1 MLKNCRY
8 FRSGPWHINMD
19 KKICAIFQHGVDFT
33 WIFLHNMS
41 FCWNVWL
48 QIGGNCARS
57 PTNNTSFVSNGNVF
71 AINIACFKRC
81 SITQNML
88 LVIMDI
94 SFIMMTFAIFSFSM
108 ILLGSRKMDKYPC
121 IGMQNVMII
130 VVIVEHKQ
138 NVDVP

>member
-1 MLKNCRY
+1 
-8 FRSGPWHINMD
+8 
-19 KKICAIFQHGVDFT
+19 
-33 WIFLHNMS
+33 
-41 FCWNVWL
+41 
-48 QIGGNCARS
+48 
-57 PTNNTSFVSNGNVF
+57 
-71 AINIACFKRC
+71 
-81 SITQNML
+81 ML